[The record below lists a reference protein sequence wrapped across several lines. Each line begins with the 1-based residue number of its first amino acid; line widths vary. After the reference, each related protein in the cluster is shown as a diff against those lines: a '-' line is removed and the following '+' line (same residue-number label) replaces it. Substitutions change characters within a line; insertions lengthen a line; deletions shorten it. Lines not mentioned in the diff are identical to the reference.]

1 MMNEKLYLAID
12 VGTTKVCSLVARV
25 SADAELEV
33 VGTGVTP
40 SQGMKKGLVV
50 NLAEMQEAIRGS
62 VEMAS
67 TFLEQDL
74 PKVCVGVTGTH
85 ITNVHTS
92 SALKN
97 GRGENGMSISLKEV
111 EQVVKQSHPKIQ
123 PDQEL
128 LHVIPQSFH
137 VDNLQGVRNPVGLSG
152 RRLVVESTAI
162 VGEAGSLDNVVRA
175 IEGAGLT
182 VGSMVLEPL
191 ASAEAVLTGDEKE
204 AGVVLVDVGGGTTD
218 IAFFSEG
225 VMCYAAVVPVAGFQ
239 FTNDLV
245 VAYSLPYDVAE
256 QIKLQEGHAL
266 PEQVDPDE
274 WVEVPAYDEQ
284 TPHRIRRRDLCNTLN
299 DRAGELLRL
308 VLLKIRE
315 AGLAKVPPGGV
326 VFTGGATNL
335 PGWEELARQIIP
347 GPIRT
352 AAPRDLL
359 GLSEELQNP
368 TYSTSVGI
376 LLWGIRHPMEQEAYG
391 NRNGNRPLKKG
402 RRWLRW
408 LAKFIGP
415 QDLKLR
421 RV

>member
-1 MMNEKLYLAID
+1 MNEKLYLAID
-12 VGTTKVCSLVARV
+12 VGTTKVCSLLARV
-25 SADAELEV
+25 SPGAELEV
-33 VGTGVTP
+33 IGTGVTP
-40 SQGMKKGLVV
+40 SLGMKKGLVV
-50 NLAEMQEAIRGS
+50 DLEEMQQAIRAS

-67 TFLEQDL
+67 QSLEQEL
-74 PKVCVGVTGTH
+74 PKACVGVTGMH
-85 ITNVHTS
+85 ISSVHTS
-92 SALKN
+92 SVLKN
-97 GRGENGMSISLKEV
+97 GRGENGTSISLKEV
-111 EQVVKQSHPKIQ
+111 AMVVKQSHPKVQ
-123 PDQEL
+123 PEQEL
-128 LHVIPQSFH
+128 LHVIPQSFR
-137 VDNLQGVRNPVGLSG
+137 VDNLQGIRNPVGLSG
-152 RRLVVESTAI
+152 HRLTVESHAI
-162 VGEAGSLDNVVRA
+162 IGEAASLDNVVRA
-175 IEGAGLT
+175 LEGTGLT

-204 AGVVLVDVGGGTTD
+204 AGVVLVDIGGGTTD
-218 IAFFSEG
+218 IALFSEG
-225 VMCYAAVVPVAGFQ
+225 AMCYAAVVPVAGFQ

-256 QIKLQEGHAL
+256 QAKLQGGHAL
-266 PEQVDPDE
+266 PEQVEIDE
-274 WVEVPAYDEQ
+274 WVEVPAYGEE
-284 TPHRIRRRDLCNTLN
+284 TPHHIRRRDLCHTLN
-299 DRAGELLRL
+299 DRAVELLRL
-308 VLLKIRE
+308 VLLKVRE
-315 AGLAKVPPGGV
+315 AGLAKIPPAGV

-359 GLSEELQNP
+359 GLSVDLQNP

-376 LLWGIRHPMEQEAYG
+376 LLWGIRHPVEQEAYG
-391 NRNGNRPLKKG
+391 SRNANRPFKKG